1 MAWETPTVTEDEV
14 RKVVAEM
21 TTNPDPEREYELRH
35 PDCVI
40 DIPQSGERFDRDGMR
55 EVQRNFPGG
64 APVMNVARLAGEGDI
79 WVAELVSDYGERP
92 GGGVF
97 NVCVILEFTD
107 DKISRETR
115 YYAEPFEAP
124 EQRAQ
129 WRLGNDSRV

>member
-1 MAWETPTVTEDEV
+1 VTEEEV
-14 RKVVAEM
+14 RGVVTEM
-21 TTNPDPEREYELRH
+21 TTAPDPEREYELRH

-40 DIPQSGERFDRDGMR
+40 DIPQSRERFDREGML

-64 APVMNVARLAGEGDI
+64 PPKMNVARLAGKGDV

-97 NVCVILEFTD
+97 YVCVILEFTD

-115 YYAEPFEAP
+115 YYAEPFDAP
-124 EQRAQ
+124 EARAQ
-129 WRLGNDSRV
+129 WRLPDDRPV